1 MRRGFPMGAGDD
13 ESIIGN
19 VARLGEPP
27 PGRRRTL
34 RALALSA
41 GVRGFARPCGT
52 PSKRLFPRR
61 LPIPRPVN
69 LGNDRARGEAAGW
82 M

>member
-1 MRRGFPMGAGDD
+1 MRRGSPMGAGDD
-13 ESIIGN
+13 GSIIGN
-19 VARLGEPP
+19 VARLGETP

-34 RALALSA
+34 LALALSA
-41 GVRGFARPCGT
+41 GVRGFARPCET
-52 PSKRLFPRR
+52 PRKRLFPRGV
-61 LPIPRPVN
+61 PIPQPVN